1 MRAAL
6 AAVLAVLAAFVF
18 CALAS
23 AAFRFHPAVTGPAAA
38 VCAAGLV
45 ACGVWLNRKA
55 GAEDDPEERPPC
67 PYEICH
73 HNHPELHRRQGGAS

>member
-6 AAVLAVLAAFVF
+6 AAFLAVLAAFVF

-23 AAFRFHPAVTGPAAA
+23 TVLRFHPAVTGPATA
-38 VCAAGLV
+38 VCAAGLM

-55 GAEDDPEERPPC
+55 GGGDDRVGRPPC
-67 PYEICH
+67 PYSNCH
-73 HNHPELHRRQGGAS
+73 HNHPELQGRFR